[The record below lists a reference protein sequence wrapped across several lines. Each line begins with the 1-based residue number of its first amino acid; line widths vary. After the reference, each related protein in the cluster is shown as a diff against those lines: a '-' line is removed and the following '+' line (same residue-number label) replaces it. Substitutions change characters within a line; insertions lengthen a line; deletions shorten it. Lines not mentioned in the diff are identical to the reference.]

1 MKFSTFCFL
10 LVLGTNV
17 IEETNSLPVRLRGN
31 VARRSINKVRY
42 LEDTSSADGV
52 SSASA
57 DSSSEDRVLKE
68 VRLLE
73 DTSSTDGGVSSE
85 SADSTG
91 DSSSE
96 D

>member
-31 VARRSINKVRY
+31 VVRRSINKVRY

-68 VRLLE
+68 VRVLE
-73 DTSSTDGGVSSE
+73 DTSSTDGVSSE

>member
-10 LVLGTNV
+10 LVLGTNA

-42 LEDTSSADGV
+42 LEDSTSSADGV

-57 DSSSEDRVLKE
+57 DSSSEDRRV
-68 VRLLE
+68 LE
-73 DTSSTDGGVSSE
+73 DTSSTDGVSSE